1 MKIFIAGDS
10 TAANKQQNKR
20 PESGWGEYLKDF
32 ISPNLEIRNYAENGR
47 STKSFIAE
55 GRLFQIETE
64 ISEGDYLLVQF
75 GHNDSKPEDAR
86 HTDPNTDYLDNL
98 ERFATVALSAHA
110 TPIFLSSITRRKF
123 VDGKLDPNAVSDY
136 PEAMKAF
143 CQKHNYPFIDMYQ
156 ISQKL
161 ISQLGDES
169 SKKFHNYLKPNE
181 NPNYPNG
188 VTDDTHF
195 SPYGA
200 KMYASVIAVELRKFI

>member
-1 MKIFIAGDS
+1 MLY
-10 TAANKQQNKR
+10 
-20 PESGWGEYLKDF
+20 E
-32 ISPNLEIRNYAENGR
+32 
-47 STKSFIAE
+47 
-55 GRLFQIETE
+55 
-64 ISEGDYLLVQF
+64 V
-75 GHNDSKPEDAR
+75 
-86 HTDPNTDYLDNL
+86 
-98 ERFATVALSAHA
+98 
-110 TPIFLSSITRRKF
+110 ITRHDAGSGSFCTLSGNAMIDPRITSYN
-123 VDGKLDPNAVSDY
+123 VCYTKLLRNAVSDY

-200 KMYASVIAVELRKFI
+200 KMYAFV